1 MPTTI
6 GVPTAPKLTG
16 VDWMMRPARTA
27 AIAGKPRASKSG
39 ATTAAGVP
47 KPAAPSMKEPKS
59 QAMMMTC
66 TRRSG
71 EIAMNPERIVSI
83 APDRVTVASSRSAPK
98 TIHSSPIATRR
109 PWTTDAP
116 IVTHSI
122 CQAKFATSAAAISP
136 IGMAYFAGQ
145 RKPMRRIPAKR
156 MGERAKRA
164 ATARLSTFQSDPRR
178 RCRLGEST
186 RNVLLILSGPLGG
199 VNEHTVSNT
208 G

>member
-1 MPTTI
+1 
-6 GVPTAPKLTG
+6 
-16 VDWMMRPARTA
+16 MMRPARTA
-27 AIAGKPRASKSG
+27 AIAGKPRANKSG

-59 QAMMMTC
+59 HAMMMTC

-71 EIAMNPERIVSI
+71 EMAMKPERIVSI
-83 APDRVTVASSRSAPK
+83 APDRVIVARSRSAPK
-98 TIHSSPIATRR
+98 TIHSRPIATRM
-109 PWTTDAP
+109 PWTTEAP

-178 RCRLGEST
+178 RCRIGESM
-186 RNVLLILSGPLGG
+186 RDVPLILSRPTGG
-199 VNEHTVSNT
+199 VNEHTVSNA